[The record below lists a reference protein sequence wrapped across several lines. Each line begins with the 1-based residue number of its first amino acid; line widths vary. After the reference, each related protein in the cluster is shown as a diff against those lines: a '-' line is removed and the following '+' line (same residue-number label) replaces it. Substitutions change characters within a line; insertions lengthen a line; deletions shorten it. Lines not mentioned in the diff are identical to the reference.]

1 MLVNWVLIVG
11 GALCVLAEVV
21 MGGFAGF
28 DLVLIGSAV
37 AAGGFVGLIA
47 GGPVAG
53 CVAAAVLSL
62 AYIALGR
69 RWVQAH
75 LKIRHV
81 ATNADAVIGQR
92 ALVMQRIADHH
103 PGQVKVKDEIWRAA
117 PAHGAAGPFEP
128 GSVVTVEGVDGVT
141 LLVR

>member
-1 MLVNWVLIVG
+1 MLVNWVLIIG

-47 GGPVAG
+47 GSPVVG
-53 CVAAAVLSL
+53 FVAAAVLSL

-69 RWVQAH
+69 RWVQAR

-103 PGQVKVKDEIWRAA
+103 PGQGTVKDELWRAA
-117 PAHGAAGPFEP
+117 PAQDATGPFEP
-128 GSVVTVEGVDGVT
+128 GADETRQRAAGVT
-141 LLVR
+141 L